1 MELSGIT
8 AFLFSGVFVLIG
20 SLAFHISALI
30 SGSNIYRD
38 ISKAESTWLSMVAGI
53 VIFLLSPISF
63 IIFSASTVDYADIS
77 AQILDFEVLLAF
89 FGCAVGL
96 GLVFG
101 SLTIVKARVNV
112 LEWFR
117 DKSGMRF
124 WIYSYGVAWDD
135 LLLSV
140 KRHGEVSVQTDENG
154 KEFKGSLKHFS
165 IRNEPKEMVL
175 YNAKCIGID
184 GVEEDIGDE
193 GGADLW
199 IDGSK
204 IKKIIVP
211 ERSFKKH
218 FDSMGHISQAFYCII
233 ASIGFCF
240 LAYSA
245 HLTGNYLETLG
256 IFYHKLSLSFLV
268 LTIFVL
274 CVSVWVA
281 KKDFDN
287 WRSFLVLS
295 PTIVFVAL
303 FFSLMSILLIIFDM
317 ERSQVLILVF
327 AVLCIHLYRPFC
339 IKRSNSSGK
348 LVEPEKSFWEL
359 LQESGLAMFF
369 CVLLIV
375 VLGFILFA
383 HRSQVSVFMHDF
395 FLLLSGFFS
404 YLIAQLSPVVIFI
417 FVSSLLYLT
426 ISDCLKKPI
435 KKCFDGIENTFTD
448 DEKLLKEVIQKFYL
462 WLSCNDEGKTHIE
475 NIRHEILAEYK
486 NRVEKNKINSMMD
499 ELDMLKN
506 KNDYLKN
513 EDFNIILAFRN
524 HIKKS

>member
-1 MELSGIT
+1 MELSDIT
-8 AFLFSGVFVLIG
+8 AFLFSGVVVLIG

-38 ISKAESTWLSMVAGI
+38 ISETESAWLSMIAGI

-63 IIFSASTVDYADIS
+63 IIFSDSTADYANIS
-77 AQILDFEVLLAF
+77 TQIFDSEVLLAF

-140 KRHGEVSVQTDENG
+140 KRHGEVSIQTDENG

-175 YNAKCIGID
+175 YNAKCIRTG
-184 GVEEDIGDE
+184 GVEEDVGGEGD
-193 GGADLW
+193 ADLW

-240 LAYSA
+240 ISYSA

-268 LTIFVL
+268 LTILVL

-303 FFSLMSILLIIFDM
+303 FFSLLSILLIIFDM
-317 ERSQVLILVF
+317 ERSQALILIF
-327 AVLCIHLYRPFC
+327 AVLCTHLYRSFC
-339 IKRSNSSGK
+339 IKHSNSSGK

-359 LQESGLAMFF
+359 LQESGLAMLF

-375 VLGFILFA
+375 LGFILCTQ
-383 HRSQVSVFMHDF
+383 RSQVFVFMYDFF
-395 FLLLSGFFS
+395 FLLLGFFS
-404 YLIAQLSPVVIFI
+404 YLVAHLSPVVIFI
-417 FVSSLLYLT
+417 FISHHLYLT
-426 ISDCLKKPI
+426 ISDCLKGPI
-435 KKCFDGIENTFTD
+435 KKCFDGIKGDFKND
-448 DEKLLKEVIQKFYL
+448 GKLLEVIQKFYL
-462 WLSCNDEGKTHIE
+462 WLSCNDNEKIHINDVEGS
-475 NIRHEILAEYK
+475 ILAECK
-486 NRVEKNKINSMMD
+486 NCGERKKIIEIVNKLN
-499 ELDMLKN
+499 ELK
-506 KNDYLKN
+506 KRNDYLKN
-513 EDFNIILAFRN
+513 EDFNIILSFRKYL
-524 HIKKS
+524 KKSQC

>member
-1 MELSGIT
+1 MEPLDIT

-30 SGSNIYRD
+30 SGHNIYRD
-38 ISKAESTWLSMVAGI
+38 FSEIESTWLSMVAGI

-63 IIFSASTVDYADIS
+63 IIFSASTVDCADIS
-77 AQILDFEVLLAF
+77 VQILDFDVLFAF

-101 SLTIVKARVNV
+101 SLTIVKVRVNV

-140 KRHGEVSVQTDENG
+140 KRHGEVFVQTDENG

-175 YNAKCIGID
+175 YNAKCIGTNGI
-184 GVEEDIGDE
+184 EEDIWGE
-193 GGADLW
+193 GGANLW

-204 IKKIIVP
+204 IKKIIIP
-211 ERSFKKH
+211 EGSFKKH

-240 LAYSA
+240 LSYSA
-245 HLTGNYLETLG
+245 HLTENYLETLG
-256 IFYHKLSLSFLV
+256 IFYHTLSLSFLV

-303 FFSLMSILLIIFDM
+303 FFSLLSILLIIFDM

-339 IKRSNSSGK
+339 IKRSNSLEK
-348 LVEPEKSFWEL
+348 RVEPEKPFWEL
-359 LQESGLAMFF
+359 LQESGLAVFF
-369 CVLLIV
+369 CVLLII
-375 VLGFILFA
+375 VLGFILFTQ
-383 HRSQVSVFMHDF
+383 RSQVSVFLYDF
-395 FLLLSGFFS
+395 FSILSGFFS
-404 YLIAQLSPVVIFI
+404 CLVAQLSPVVIFI
-417 FVSSLLYLT
+417 FVSSLLYLI
-426 ISDCLKKPI
+426 ISDCLKEPI
-435 KKCFDGIENTFTD
+435 KKRFNGIKNTFTD
-448 DEKLLKEVIQKFYL
+448 DEKLLEVIQKFYL
-462 WLSCNDEGKTHIE
+462 RLSCNGMEKTHINDVE
-475 NIRHEILAEYK
+475 GAILAECK
-486 NRVEKNKINSMMD
+486 NCVERGKIREMVNKLND
-499 ELDMLKN
+499 LKN
-506 KNDYLKN
+506 KNGYLKN
-513 EDFNIILAFRN
+513 EDFNIILAFRKY
-524 HIKKS
+524 IKKS

>member
-1 MELSGIT
+1 MELSDIT

-30 SGSNIYRD
+30 SGHNIYRD
-38 ISKAESTWLSMVAGI
+38 ISETESTWLSMVAGI
-53 VIFLLSPISF
+53 VIFLISPISF

-77 AQILDFEVLLAF
+77 VQILDFDVLFAF

-101 SLTIVKARVNV
+101 SVTIVKARVNV

-140 KRHGEVSVQTDENG
+140 KRHGEVSVQTNENG

-175 YNAKCIGID
+175 YNAKCIEAD
-184 GVEEDIGDE
+184 GVEEDIGGE

-204 IKKIIVP
+204 IKKIIIP

-240 LAYSA
+240 LSYSA
-245 HLTGNYLETLG
+245 HLTGNYLEILG

-268 LTIFVL
+268 LSIFVL

-303 FFSLMSILLIIFDM
+303 FFSLLSILLIIFDM
-317 ERSQVLILVF
+317 EISQALILVF
-327 AVLCIHLYRPFC
+327 VVLCIHLYRPFC
-339 IKRSNSSGK
+339 IKRSNSSEK
-348 LVEPEKSFWEL
+348 LVEPEKPFWKL
-359 LQESGLAMFF
+359 LQESGLAMLF
-369 CVLLIV
+369 CVILLIL
-375 VLGFILFA
+375 LGFILF
-383 HRSQVSVFMHDF
+383 
-395 FLLLSGFFS
+395 
-404 YLIAQLSPVVIFI
+404 AQLSPVVIFI
-417 FVSSLLYLT
+417 FILSLLYLT
-426 ISDCLKKPI
+426 ISDCLKEPI
-435 KKCFDGIENTFTD
+435 KKCFNGIENTFTD
-448 DEKLLKEVIQKFYL
+448 DEKLLKEVVQKFYL
-462 WLSCNDEGKTHIE
+462 RLSCNDKEKAHIKG
-475 NIRHEILAEYK
+475 IQYEILAECK
-486 NRVEKNKINSMMD
+486 NFHEVEKIGEMVNKLNK
-499 ELDMLKN
+499 LKKRN
-506 KNDYLKN
+506 YYLKN
-513 EDFNIILAFRN
+513 EDFNIILAFRK